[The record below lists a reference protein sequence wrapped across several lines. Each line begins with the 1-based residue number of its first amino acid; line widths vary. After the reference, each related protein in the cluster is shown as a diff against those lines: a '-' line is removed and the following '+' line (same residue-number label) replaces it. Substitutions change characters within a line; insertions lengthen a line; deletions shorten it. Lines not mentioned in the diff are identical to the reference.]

1 MPINLGDAFIIET
14 PPNREHLFIA
24 IAPLPGGNYLFVNT
38 STVRSNT
45 QDRACILIPGTD
57 MHPFIRSESYIVY
70 REARKYT
77 NAALDTAI
85 ANRSCRPRGRFSPA
99 ILRTIQEGGLVSRFL
114 ANEYKAALRN
124 CLNL

>member
-45 QDRACILIPGTD
+45 QDRACIRI
-57 MHPFIRSESYIVY
+57 
-70 REARKYT
+70 
-77 NAALDTAI
+77 
-85 ANRSCRPRGRFSPA
+85 
-99 ILRTIQEGGLVSRFL
+99 
-114 ANEYKAALRN
+114 KAVPN
-124 CLNL
+124 PS